1 MLPYD
6 TVEPLLMKICGGDT
20 ELLQME
26 VAAAPSV
33 RRKISL
39 LRGKA
44 IGRCVTE
51 VAKAFIKNHKKL
63 LAGEFSGDMLGDCPA
78 ACAMALPK
86 PSNWR
91 AIRFLMR
98 GAKWKLKSARL
109 LVWISCWMHF
119 AMQPGNYAYRRNC
132 RSA

>member
-1 MLPYD
+1 MEAADDICYAILDLEDGIEIGMLPYD

-78 ACAMALPK
+78 SLRHGIAE
-86 PSNWR
+86 
-91 AIRFLMR
+91 
-98 GAKWKLKSARL
+98 AKQLARDQ
-109 LVWISCWMHF
+109 IF
-119 AMQPGNYAYRRNC
+119 
-132 RSA
+132 